1 MADPMTSILTQL
13 STTGIPGV
21 IIAALL
27 VWVFRLMAQV
37 EKVQQARIDDAKAFT
52 ERALDLQEGIHRSVD
67 KIDALH
73 KVLAM
78 KNSRNE

>member
-1 MADPMTSILTQL
+1 MDPLNSVITQL
-13 STTGIPGV
+13 TASGIPGV

-27 VWVFRLMAQV
+27 IWVFKLMGQL
-37 EKVQQARIDDAKAFT
+37 EKVQQCRIDDAKAFT

-73 KVLAM
+73 KILAARPN
-78 KNSRNE
+78 KDE